1 MRQLESLK
9 LNENEL
15 FVGDKL
21 IGAVIFVIFFIIF
34 ALVSLIPGIQ
44 LPPAQMLLNLFTISI
59 SDPLGIYIIAI
70 LNGLIYGFIFW
81 LISSIANL
89 AMRRGKVARAP
100 PPAPAV
106 EPTEPIVKPVARAR
120 ILSALDQGIEQIE
133 GIGPSHAEK
142 LRGANITTVKDLLR
156 AGATKKGRQT
166 LAKITDA
173 TESTVLKWVNRAD
186 LFRIKGIGKEYS
198 ELLDVAGVDTVVEL
212 SRRDP
217 ASLRAK
223 LEEVNREKGLVKLM
237 PSIETIAEWIRHAK
251 RLKRRVEY

>member
-1 MRQLESLK
+1 M
-9 LNENEL
+9 
-15 FVGDKL
+15 

-34 ALVSLIPGIQ
+34 ALLSLIGIQ
-44 LPPAQMLLNLFTISI
+44 IPPAQMILDWLNISLADPW
-59 SDPLGIYIIAI
+59 SDYTVAI
-70 LNGLIYGFIFW
+70 LNGLIYGFVFW
-81 LISSIANL
+81 LIFSIANL
-89 AMRRGKVARAP
+89 TTKRGKVARAP
-100 PPAPAV
+100 PPRPA
-106 EPTEPIVKPVARAR
+106 EPIVKPVARAR

-142 LRGANITTVKDLLR
+142 LKGANIKTVKDLLK

-173 TESTVLKWVNRAD
+173 SEGTVLKWVNRAD

-223 LEEVNREKGLVKLM
+223 LEEVNREKRLVKQL
-237 PSIETIAEWIRHAK
+237 PSVETIAEWIRHAK
-251 RLKRRVEY
+251 TLKRRVEY